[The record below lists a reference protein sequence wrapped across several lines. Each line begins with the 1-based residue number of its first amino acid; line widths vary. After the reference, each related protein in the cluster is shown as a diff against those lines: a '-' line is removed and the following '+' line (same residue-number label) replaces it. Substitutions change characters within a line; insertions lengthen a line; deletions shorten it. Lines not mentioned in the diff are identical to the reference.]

1 MSEDTTVYYINIKDL
16 SFKSEHFVIDL
27 MRYLSEALPQIN
39 VVRYGNELEIETPTT
54 LSKRAIK
61 LRIKKYLYR
70 KKIDNEFR
78 PIAFIDPDKDG
89 YIVKEKKI
97 FEISYY

>member
-39 VVRYGNELEIETPTT
+39 VVRYGHELEIETPTT

-70 KKIDNEFR
+70 KKINNEFR

-97 FEISYY
+97 FAISYY

>member
-39 VVRYGNELEIETPTT
+39 VVRFGNELEIETPKT

-61 LRIKKYLYR
+61 LRIKKYLFR